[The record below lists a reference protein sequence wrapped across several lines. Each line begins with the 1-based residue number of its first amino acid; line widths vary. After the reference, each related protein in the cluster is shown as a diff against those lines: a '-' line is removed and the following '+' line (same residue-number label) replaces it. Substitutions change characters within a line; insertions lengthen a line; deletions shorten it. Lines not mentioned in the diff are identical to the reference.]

1 MINWVRGISVALLFI
16 GLAFYLSWS
25 IMYGTWFDIGLYS
38 FTIVLIVFGVL
49 GIMLTTVKD
58 EDSVSS

>member
-1 MINWVRGISVALLFI
+1 MVNWVRGISAALLFI

-58 EDSVSS
+58 EDSVLN